1 MGHADLAIGADSA
14 GVMAATLVVIETFML
29 HFLPEW
35 SFFQLEI

>member
-1 MGHADLAIGADSA
+1 
-14 GVMAATLVVIETFML
+14 MAATLVVIETFML